1 MIQLIP
7 MPKQASAQTGSFT
20 LTPETSCF
28 FAPELQ
34 TVSGFF
40 DKLIRKAASFPLKA
54 GNEMADVRFV
64 CDSSIPEEGYRL
76 NCTQNGICVAASA
89 PAGAFYAIQS
99 LRQLMRLDVLQNA
112 DTLTMDCVA
121 IEDEPRF
128 RWRGMMLDESR
139 HFWGMDYV
147 KRYLDFMAMHKLNV
161 FHWHLTDDVGWR
173 IEIKKYPLLTE
184 LGSKRKDT
192 QLYGWGSK
200 RLEGKPYAPGFYT
213 QEQIKEIVAYAAE
226 RFITVV
232 PEIDMPAHFAAAI
245 AGYPYLACREIP
257 SEVHWF
263 YGGTIPEKTMGWKD
277 WNRPACAGKESTYEF
292 IFDVL
297 DEITPLFP
305 APYFHIGGDEAPKDE
320 WKTCPHCQKA
330 IREHKLKDV
339 EELQGLFNNRI
350 ASHLKEKGKRL
361 IVWNEALQA
370 GNLDK
375 SVVGQYWT
383 PQRDRHA
390 EKYINEGGEMIMS
403 RHQAFYFD
411 MTYAQYPLKNTYQFE
426 PVHDGIRAE
435 SVKNVL
441 GVEAEMWTE
450 FIPSVRRLELFLFP
464 RMEALSEVAWSPKE
478 QRDYKSFLE
487 RWEHFKPIL
496 EAFGANYAENE
507 LASARNP
514 IRRLTA
520 LRKFRFGNPSYELEV
535 NSRLQQQKK
544 RQ

>member
-1 MIQLIP
+1 MIHLIP
-7 MPKQASAQTGSFT
+7 MPKQASPLTGTFT
-20 LTPETSCF
+20 LTRETSCC

-34 TVSGFF
+34 AVSRFF
-40 DKLIRKAASFPLKA
+40 DELITKAARFVLQE
-54 GNEMADVRFV
+54 GNETADIRFLLEESV
-64 CDSSIPEEGYRL
+64 PAEGYRID
-76 NCTQNGICVAASA
+76 CTQKGLAVVAST
-89 PAGAFYAIQS
+89 PAGAFYAIQT
-99 LRQLMRLDVLQNA
+99 LRQLLKLDTVQNA
-112 DTLTMDCVA
+112 ETLTMDCVK

-173 IEIKKYPLLTE
+173 IEVKKYPLLTE
-184 LGSKRKDT
+184 IGSRRKDT
-192 QLYGWGSK
+192 QLYGWGSR

-213 QEQIKEIVAYAAE
+213 QEQIREIIAYAAE
-226 RFITVV
+226 RFIMVV

-277 WNRPACAGKESTYEF
+277 WNRPACAGKERTYEF

-330 IREHKLKDV
+330 IREHGLKDV

-350 ASHLKEKGKRL
+350 AAHLREKGKRL

-383 PQRDRHA
+383 PQRDKHA

-411 MTYAQYPLKNTYQFE
+411 ITYAQYPLKNTYQFE
-426 PVHDGIRAE
+426 PVHDGIHAE

-441 GVEAEMWTE
+441 GVEAELWTE

-464 RMEALSEVAWSPKE
+464 RMEALSEVA
-478 QRDYKSFLE
+478 
-487 RWEHFKPIL
+487 
-496 EAFGANYAENE
+496 
-507 LASARNP
+507 
-514 IRRLTA
+514 
-520 LRKFRFGNPSYELEV
+520 
-535 NSRLQQQKK
+535 
-544 RQ
+544 

>member
-7 MPKQASAQTGSFT
+7 LPQKVSQLTGTFR
-20 LTPETSCF
+20 LTQDTSCY

-34 TVSGFF
+34 AVSHFF
-40 DKLIRKAASFPLKA
+40 EELVAKAARFPLQN
-54 GNEMADVRFV
+54 GNEMADIRFLYNA
-64 CDSSIPEEGYRL
+64 CIPKEGYQL
-76 NCTQNGICVAASA
+76 DCTQSGIAVSSST
-89 PAGAFYAIQS
+89 PAGAFYAIQT
-99 LRQLMRLDVLQNA
+99 LRQLLKLDTTQNA
-112 DTLTMDCVA
+112 AALSMACVK
-121 IEDEPRF
+121 IEDAPRF
-128 RWRGMMLDESR
+128 CWRGMMLDSSR
-139 HFWGMDYV
+139 YFWSVDYV

-184 LGSKRKDT
+184 IGSKRKDT
-192 QLYGWGSK
+192 QLYGWKSK

-213 QEQIKEIVAYAAE
+213 QEQIREIVAYAAE
-226 RFITVV
+226 RFIMVV

-257 SEVHWF
+257 GEVHWF
-263 YGGTIPEKTMGWKD
+263 YGKTIPEKTLNWKD
-277 WNRPACAGKESTYEF
+277 WNRPACAGKESTYQF
-292 IFDVL
+292 IFDII
-297 DEITPLFP
+297 DEIAPLFP

-330 IREHKLKDV
+330 IQEHGLKDV

-350 ASHLKEKGKRL
+350 AAHLKEKGKRL

-383 PQRDRHA
+383 PQRDKFA
-390 EKYINEGGEMIMS
+390 KKYINEGGEMIMS

-411 MTYAQYPLKNTYQFE
+411 MTYAQRPLQNTYKFE
-426 PVHDGIRAE
+426 PVQGGIRSE

-450 FIPSVRRLELFLFP
+450 FIPSVRRLEMFLFP
-464 RMEALSEVAWSPKE
+464 RMQALSEVAWSPKE
-478 QRDYKSFLE
+478 KRDFKSFLA
-487 RWEHFKPIL
+487 RWEQFKPIL
-496 EAFGANYAENE
+496 DAFGANYAENSVA
-507 LASARNP
+507 LAKNP
-514 IRRLTA
+514 IRRLNS
-520 LRKFRFGNPSYELEV
+520 LIKFQYGNPSYELDW
-535 NSRLQQQKK
+535 NDQLQSQKK
-544 RQ
+544 

>member
-7 MPKQASAQTGSFT
+7 MPKQASPLSGTFT
-20 LTPETSCF
+20 LTQDTSCY

-34 TVSGFF
+34 AVSHFF
-40 DKLIRKAASFPLKA
+40 EELVTKAARFTLSK
-54 GNEMADVRFV
+54 GNEMADIRFLYGE
-64 CDSSIPEEGYRL
+64 SISKEGYRL
-76 NCTQNGICVAASA
+76 DCMQSGIAVTASA
-89 PAGAFYAIQS
+89 PAGAFYAIQT
-99 LRQLMRLDVLQNA
+99 LRQLLELDTTKNA
-112 DTLTMDCVA
+112 ERLTMSCVK

-128 RWRGMMLDESR
+128 GWRGMMLDESR

-161 FHWHLTDDVGWR
+161 FHWHLTDDEGWR

-184 LGSKRKDT
+184 IGSKRKDT
-192 QLYGWGSK
+192 QLYGWKSK
-200 RLEGKPYAPGFYT
+200 RLDGKPYAPGFYT
-213 QEQIKEIVAYAAE
+213 QEQIREIVAYAAE
-226 RFITVV
+226 RFIMVV

-245 AGYPYLACREIP
+245 AGYPYLACREMP

-263 YGGTIPEKTMGWKD
+263 YGKTIPEKTLHWKD
-277 WNRPACAGKESTYEF
+277 WNRPACAGKESTYQF
-292 IFDVL
+292 IFDII
-297 DEITPLFP
+297 DEIAPLFP

-330 IREHKLKDV
+330 IKEHGLKDV

-350 ASHLKEKGKRL
+350 AAHLKEKGKRL
-361 IVWNEALQA
+361 VVWNEALQA

-375 SVVGQYWT
+375 SVIGQYWT
-383 PQRDRHA
+383 PQRDKFA
-390 EKYINEGGEMIMS
+390 AKYINKGGEMIMS

-411 MTYAQYPLKNTYQFE
+411 MTYAQYPLRNTYKFE
-426 PVHDGIRAE
+426 PVQGGIHPE

-464 RMEALSEVAWSPKE
+464 RMEALSEVAWTPKE
-478 QRDYKSFLE
+478 KRDFKSFLE

-496 EAFGANYAENE
+496 DAYGVNYAENSVA
-507 LASARNP
+507 LAKNP
-514 IRRLTA
+514 IRRLNG
-520 LRKFRFGNPSYELEV
+520 LIKFQYGNPSYELDV
-535 NSRLQQQKK
+535 NDRLQRQKD
-544 RQ
+544 

>member
-7 MPKQASAQTGSFT
+7 MPKKAVPLSGTFT
-20 LTPETSCF
+20 LTQDTSCY
-28 FAPELQ
+28 FAPEFQ
-34 TVSGFF
+34 AVSSFF
-40 DKLIRKAASFPLKA
+40 SDLVAKAARFSLRP
-54 GNEMADVRFV
+54 GNEMADIRFM
-64 CDSSIPEEGYRL
+64 CDPAVPEEGYRL
-76 NCTQNGICVAASA
+76 DCTQNGISVIAST
-89 PAGAFYAIQS
+89 PCGAFYAIQT
-99 LRQLMRLDVLQNA
+99 LRQLLGLDTTQNA
-112 DTLTMDCVA
+112 ERLTISCVN

-128 RWRGMMLDESR
+128 GWRGMMLDESR
-139 HFWGMDYV
+139 HFWGVDYV

-161 FHWHLTDDVGWR
+161 FHWHLTDDEGWR

-184 LGSKRKDT
+184 IGSKRKDT
-192 QLYGWGSK
+192 QIYGWKSK

-226 RFITVV
+226 RFIMVV

-263 YGGTIPEKTMGWKD
+263 YGKTIPEKTLNWKD
-277 WNRPACAGKESTYEF
+277 WNRPACAGKESTYQF
-292 IFDVL
+292 IFDII
-297 DEITPLFP
+297 DEIAPLFP

-330 IREHKLKDV
+330 IKEHGLKDV

-350 ASHLKEKGKRL
+350 AAHLKEKGKRL
-361 IVWNEALQA
+361 VVWNEALQA

-375 SVVGQYWT
+375 SVIGQYWT
-383 PQRDRHA
+383 PQRDKFA
-390 EKYINEGGEMIMS
+390 AKYINEGGEMIMS

-411 MTYAQYPLKNTYQFE
+411 MTYAQYPLRNTYKFE
-426 PVHDGIRAE
+426 PVQGGIRSE

-464 RMEALSEVAWSPKE
+464 RMEALSEVAWTPKDK
-478 QRDYKSFLE
+478 RDFKSFLE
-487 RWEHFKPIL
+487 RWGHFKPIL
-496 EAFGANYAENE
+496 DAYGVNYAENSVA
-507 LASARNP
+507 LAKNP
-514 IRRLTA
+514 IRRLNS
-520 LRKFRFGNPSYELEV
+520 LIKFQYGNPSYELDW
-535 NSRLQQQKK
+535 NDQLQPQKK
-544 RQ
+544 